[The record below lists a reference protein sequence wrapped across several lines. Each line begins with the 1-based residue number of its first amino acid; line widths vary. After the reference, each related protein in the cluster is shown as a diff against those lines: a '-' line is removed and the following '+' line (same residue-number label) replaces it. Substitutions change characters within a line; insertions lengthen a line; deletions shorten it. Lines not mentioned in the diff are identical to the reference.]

1 MVKIQEEEDV
11 QLNPNPIENLG
22 ETDRNQVKLEAT
34 KDILKLKM
42 VKPVVSGVAISEQLS
57 IYHPNIKIETVK
69 VRVNK
74 LSLLDRPLFLFGKEG
89 HKLGTLLE
97 NKVQVV
103 LPFFILLNNNKKSMG
118 FYQVLI

>member
-22 ETDRNQVKLEAT
+22 ETDTNQVKLELT
-34 KDILKLKM
+34 KDTLKLKM

-69 VRVNK
+69 VRTNK
-74 LSLLDRPLFLFGKEG
+74 LSF
-89 HKLGTLLE
+89 
-97 NKVQVV
+97 V
-103 LPFFILLNNNKKSMG
+103 LKTGPDKII
-118 FYQVLI
+118 Y

>member
-11 QLNPNPIENLG
+11 QLNTNPIENLG
-22 ETDRNQVKLEAT
+22 ETDRNQVKLEVT

-74 LSLLDRPLFLFGKEG
+74 LSLLDRPLFLFGNEG
-89 HKLGTLLE
+89 QKLGTLLE
-97 NKVQVV
+97 NKY
-103 LPFFILLNNNKKSMG
+103 IK
-118 FYQVLI
+118 

>member
-11 QLNPNPIENLG
+11 QLNTNPIENLG
-22 ETDRNQVKLEAT
+22 ETDRNQVKLEVT

-74 LSLLDRPLFLFGKEG
+74 LS
-89 HKLGTLLE
+89 
-97 NKVQVV
+97 
-103 LPFFILLNNNKKSMG
+103 I
-118 FYQVLI
+118 